1 MLRVLFALAAVLAGA
16 AAPEPNDRLPVTPAA
31 IATDLV
37 QTDAGLRAAL
47 ADWQRSDPALVA
59 PAAPRPVQLWAL
71 RQQRLLMALR
81 DRPPTA
87 RAVLARLHG
96 RLLRATRETLAAMVD
111 LHRLSPAHPPK
122 RRWKVGPALP
132 AGRLLAIYR
141 AAEHRFGVAWN
152 VLAAVNLVES
162 DFDKLRNDSIVGAQ
176 GPMQFMPATWETYGL
191 GGDIH
196 KPEDAILGAANYL
209 HASGAPA
216 SYRTA
221 LYHYNPSPLYVDA
234 VLRYAHRI
242 ASSTGAFLSYYAWQV
257 FVREPSGRI
266 HRLTGPR

>member
-1 MLRVLFALAAVLAGA
+1 LLRVLFALAVVLAGA
-16 AAPEPNDRLPVTPAA
+16 APPEPNERLPVTPAA
-31 IATDLV
+31 IATSLE
-37 QTDAGLRAAL
+37 QTDAGLHAAL

-81 DRPPTA
+81 DSPATS

-111 LHRLSPAHPPK
+111 LRRLSPPHPPR

-132 AGRLLAIYR
+132 AGRLLAVYR
-141 AAEHRFGVAWN
+141 AAERRFGVAWN

-162 DFDKLRNDSIVGAQ
+162 DFNKLRNDSIAGAE
-176 GPMQFMPATWETYGL
+176 GPMQFIPATWRAYGL

-196 KPEDAILGAANYL
+196 QPEDAILGAANYL
-209 HASGAPA
+209 HASGAAA

-234 VLRYAHRI
+234 VIRYAHRI

-257 FVREPSGRI
+257 FVREPSGRLR
-266 HRLTGPR
+266 RLTGPR